1 MSIHETDHGATIGGG
16 EVCCVCVSVSLC
28 VMYESY
34 ACEPGG
40 AL

>member
-1 MSIHETDHGATIGGG
+1 MVPPLVV